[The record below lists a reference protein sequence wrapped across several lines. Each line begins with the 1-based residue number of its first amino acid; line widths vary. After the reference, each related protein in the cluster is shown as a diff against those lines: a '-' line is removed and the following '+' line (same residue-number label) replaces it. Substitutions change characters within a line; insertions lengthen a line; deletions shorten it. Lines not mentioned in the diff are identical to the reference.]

1 MQNIYYVQN
10 GEKSRKPLLLAYKYI
25 RTKLKRSHSNRNL
38 MKMPK
43 EHEFQNYSHNFLKQF
58 LSFLVHLMKKN
69 SK

>member
-10 GEKSRKPLLLAYKYI
+10 GEKSRKPFLLADKYI

-43 EHEFQNYSHNFLKQF
+43 EHEFQNYSHNFFQTVPIISRTF
-58 LSFLVHLMKKN
+58 NEKKF
-69 SK
+69 